1 MDGIESSA
9 APTGPA
15 RDAGAPRP
23 AVSRRRFMVYSLS
36 AATLTIAAP
45 LACDTSPAQGSE
57 PARGPSDVLV
67 TGADDEMLVLEVT
80 PANRIVVRLPRVE
93 VGQGITT
100 AVAMMIA
107 EELDARL
114 ADVDIPL
121 ADARTKGNQ
130 YTGGSNSVVSLYGP
144 ARQLA
149 ATARARLVTAAARR
163 WHLPAWSLRTG
174 NTTVI
179 APDGRT
185 ATFGSLSASAA
196 RIRRTSVSAK
206 PKPASRHKL
215 IGRPTTRIDARDI
228 VTGKAKYTGDLSVAG
243 AKPTVVAR
251 PPTIGGKLV
260 SVDDRA
266 ARALP
271 GVHSVVKVPSGVAV
285 VAESFHHAFQARDA
299 LKIKWAPGP
308 LASLSDAQIR
318 SRLKAAVPHLGSPP
332 RGSTQVEAEFEFAFV
347 SHAPMEVL
355 TAIADVRAHKAEIW
369 FSSQTPTDARDSIA
383 SATGLPA
390 SAVTVHVL
398 RGGGSFGRR
407 LNFDAA
413 IEAALISKAA
423 HRPVKLMWSR
433 GDDTRH
439 GRMRPASH
447 HRFRVSH
454 SGGRVVA
461 FAHAMAEVGESS
473 GKKGTANQAAFVR
486 PRRVQGAGPLP
497 QRSAGDAV
505 SQPASASWQVAP
517 PLSTSLER
525 GDPHRGTAADR
536 LSHQPLPRRGPAP
549 LQGAAGLPSDSGL
562 YNFGRL
568 SGNSGGIG
576 LAMPLGAWRSVDS
589 GMVRTAEEIV
599 VDEVARSL
607 GQDPVAFRRTALR
620 SKAVKAVLD
629 KAAAAGSW
637 GRAMPDGHAQGVA
650 VHEEYGSCV
659 ACLAEIDATDP
670 KHPRVTKVVMAA
682 DVGTA
687 VNPRGLEAQ
696 LMGTAVDGISTVL
709 QAGLHI
715 DRGAV
720 REGSFA
726 DFQWARQRHAPLH
739 FEAHIMPSE
748 GEPGGAGE
756 LGVPAASG
764 AVANAYARA
773 TGTKPRRFP
782 LNF

>member
-1 MDGIESSA
+1 MDGIESA
-9 APTGPA
+9 AADTGPA
-15 RDAGAPRP
+15 QDAGAPRH
-23 AVSRRRFMVYSLS
+23 AVSRRRFMVYSL
-36 AATLTIAAP
+36 AASTLTIAAP

-57 PARGPSDVLV
+57 PVRGPSDVLV

-80 PANRIVVRLPRVE
+80 KANRVVVRLPRVE

-130 YTGGSNSVVSLYGP
+130 STGGSNSVSSLYGP

-163 WHLPAWSLRTG
+163 WHVPAWSLRTRD
-174 NTTVI
+174 TMVI

-196 RIRRTSVSAK
+196 GIRRTAVSAK
-206 PKPASRHKL
+206 PKPASRHKV

-228 VTGKAKYTGDLSVAG
+228 VTGKAQYTGDLSVAG

-251 PPTIGGKLV
+251 PPTIGGRIV

-271 GVHSVVKVPSGVAV
+271 GVHAVVRVPGGVAV

-318 SRLKAAVPHLGSPP
+318 SRLRAAVPSPGAPPHGSA
-332 RGSTQVEAEFEFAFV
+332 QVEAEFEFAFV

-355 TAIADVRAHKAEIW
+355 TAVADVRAHKAELW
-369 FSSQTPTDARDSIA
+369 FSSQTPMDARDTIA
-383 SATGLPA
+383 SAVGLPA
-390 SAVTVHVL
+390 SAVKVHVL

-407 LNFDAA
+407 LNYDAA

-433 GDDTRH
+433 NDDTRH

-447 HRFRVSH
+447 HRIRASH
-454 SGGRVVA
+454 AGGRVVA
-461 FAHAMAEVGESS
+461 FTHVMAEVNESYE
-473 GKKGTANQAAFVR
+473 KKGTASRAAFVR
-486 PRRVQGAGPLP
+486 SGRARAAGP
-497 QRSAGDAV
+497 
-505 SQPASASWQVAP
+505 
-517 PLSTSLER
+517 
-525 GDPHRGTAADR
+525 
-536 LSHQPLPRRGPAP
+536 
-549 LQGAAGLPSDSGL
+549 LPSDSGL
-562 YNFGRL
+562 YNFGRV
-568 SGNSGGIG
+568 SEDSGGVE

-589 GMVRTAEEIV
+589 GLVRTAEEVV

-607 GQDPVAFRRTALR
+607 GRDPVAFRRTTLR
-620 SKAVKAVLD
+620 NKAVKAVLD
-629 KAAAAGSW
+629 KVASAGSW
-637 GRAMPDGHAQGVA
+637 GRAMPDGHGQGVA

-659 ACLAEIDATDP
+659 ACLVEIDATDP
-670 KHPRVTKVVMAA
+670 KKPRVTRVVMAA

-709 QAGLHI
+709 SAGLHI

-726 DFQWARQRHAPLH
+726 DFRWARQQHAPLR
-739 FEAHIMPSE
+739 FEAHIMPSK

-773 TGTKPRRFP
+773 TGTRPRRFP

>member
-1 MDGIESSA
+1 LDGIESSA
-9 APTGPA
+9 AGTGPA
-15 RDAGAPRP
+15 RAAGAPRH
-23 AVSRRRFMVYSLS
+23 AVSRRKFMVYSL
-36 AATLTIAAP
+36 AASTLTIAAP

-57 PARGPSDVLV
+57 PAAGPSDVLV
-67 TGADDEMLVLEVT
+67 TGADEEMLVLEVT
-80 PANRIVVRLPRVE
+80 HANKIVVRLPRVE

-130 YTGGSNSVVSLYGP
+130 YTGGSNSVSSLYGP

-196 RIRRTSVSAK
+196 RIRRTAVSDK
-206 PKPASRHKL
+206 PKPASRHKV

-271 GVHSVVKVPSGVAV
+271 GVHAVVRVPGGVAV
-285 VAESFHHAFQARDA
+285 VAESFHHAFNARDA
-299 LKIKWAPGP
+299 LKLKWAPGP
-308 LASLSDAQIR
+308 LASLSDSQIR
-318 SRLKAAVPHLGSPP
+318 ARLKAAVPHHGSPS

-355 TAIADVRAHKAEIW
+355 TAVADVRAHKAEIW

-433 GDDTRH
+433 NDDTRH

-447 HRFRVSH
+447 HRIRAGH
-454 SGGRVVA
+454 AGGRVVA
-461 FAHAMAEVGESS
+461 FSHVMAEVSEEQGRN
-473 GKKGTANQAAFVR
+473 GTANQAAFVR
-486 PRRVQGAGPLP
+486 PGRVQAAGP
-497 QRSAGDAV
+497 
-505 SQPASASWQVAP
+505 
-517 PLSTSLER
+517 
-525 GDPHRGTAADR
+525 
-536 LSHQPLPRRGPAP
+536 
-549 LQGAAGLPSDSGL
+549 LPSDSGL
-562 YNFGRL
+562 YNFGRV
-568 SGNSGGIG
+568 SGDSGGIE

-589 GMVRTAEEIV
+589 GTVRTAEEIV
-599 VDEVARSL
+599 VDEIARSL
-607 GQDPVAFRRTALR
+607 GKDPVAFRRTTLR

-629 KAAAAGSW
+629 KVAAAGSW
-637 GRAMPDGHAQGVA
+637 GRDMPDGHAQGVA

-670 KHPRVTKVVMAA
+670 KKPRVTKVVMAA

-696 LMGTAVDGISTVL
+696 LMGTTIDGISTVL

-739 FEAHIMPSE
+739 FEAHIMPSK

>member
-1 MDGIESSA
+1 
-9 APTGPA
+9 
-15 RDAGAPRP
+15 
-23 AVSRRRFMVYSLS
+23 MVYSL
-36 AATLTIAAP
+36 AASTLTIAAP

-67 TGADDEMLVLEVT
+67 TGADEEMLVLEVT
-80 PANRIVVRLPRVE
+80 QANRIVVRLPRVE

-174 NTTVI
+174 NTMVI

-196 RIRRTSVSAK
+196 RIRRTAVSAK
-206 PKPASRHKL
+206 PKPASRHKV

-228 VTGKAKYTGDLSVAG
+228 VTGKAKYTGDLTVAG

-251 PPTIGGKLV
+251 PPTLGGKLV

-271 GVHSVVKVPSGVAV
+271 GVHAVVRVPGGVAV
-285 VAESFHHAFQARDA
+285 VAESFHHAFNARDA

-308 LASLSDAQIR
+308 SAALSDTQIR
-318 SRLKAAVPHLGSPP
+318 SRLKAAVPHPASPP
-332 RGSTQVEAEFEFAFV
+332 HGSAQVEAEFEFAFV

-390 SAVTVHVL
+390 SSVTVHVL

-423 HRPVKLMWSR
+423 KRPVKLMWSR
-433 GDDTRH
+433 NDDTRH

-447 HRFRVSH
+447 HRIRASH
-454 SGGRVVA
+454 AGGRVVA
-461 FAHAMAEVGESS
+461 FSHVMAEVSEARGN
-473 GKKGTANQAAFVR
+473 KGTANQAAFVR
-486 PRRVQGAGPLP
+486 PGRVQAAGP
-497 QRSAGDAV
+497 
-505 SQPASASWQVAP
+505 
-517 PLSTSLER
+517 
-525 GDPHRGTAADR
+525 
-536 LSHQPLPRRGPAP
+536 
-549 LQGAAGLPSDSGL
+549 LPSDSGL
-562 YNFGRL
+562 YNFGRV
-568 SGNSGGIG
+568 SGDSGGVE

-599 VDEVARSL
+599 VDEIARSL
-607 GQDPVAFRRTALR
+607 GKDPVAFRRTTLR

-629 KAAAAGSW
+629 KVSAAGSW

-670 KHPRVTKVVMAA
+670 GHPRVTKVVMAA

-687 VNPRGLEAQ
+687 VNPRGLQAQ

>member
-1 MDGIESSA
+1 MDGIASSA
-9 APTGPA
+9 APIGPA
-15 RDAGAPRP
+15 PDTGAPRH

-45 LACDTSPAQGSE
+45 LACDTSSAQGSE
-57 PARGPSDVLV
+57 PRRGPSDTVV

-80 PANRIVVRLPRVE
+80 PANKVVVRLPRVE

-144 ARQLA
+144 ARRLA

-163 WHLPAWSLRTG
+163 WHLPAWSLRTA
-174 NTTVI
+174 NTMVI

-206 PKPASRHKL
+206 PKPASKHKV
-215 IGRPTTRIDARDI
+215 IGRPTSRIDARDI

-251 PPTIGGKLV
+251 PPTLGGKLV

-271 GVHSVVKVPSGVAV
+271 GVHAVVKVPAGVAV

-369 FSSQTPTDARDSIA
+369 FSSQTPTDARDGIA

-423 HRPVKLMWSR
+423 KRPVKLMWSR
-433 GDDTRH
+433 NDDIRH
-439 GRMRPASH
+439 GRMRPATH
-447 HRFRVSH
+447 HRFRASLAA
-454 SGGRVVA
+454 GRVVA
-461 FAHAMAEVGESS
+461 FGHAMAEVGESR
-473 GKKGTANQAAFVR
+473 GRQGTANQAAFVR
-486 PRRVQGAGPLP
+486 PARVQAAGP
-497 QRSAGDAV
+497 
-505 SQPASASWQVAP
+505 
-517 PLSTSLER
+517 
-525 GDPHRGTAADR
+525 
-536 LSHQPLPRRGPAP
+536 
-549 LQGAAGLPSDSGL
+549 LPSDSGL

-568 SGNSGGIG
+568 SGDSGGIE
-576 LAMPLGAWRSVDS
+576 LAIPLGAWRSVDS

-607 GQDPVAFRRTALR
+607 GKDPVAFRRTTLR

-629 KAAAAGSW
+629 KVAAAGSW

-748 GEPGGAGE
+748 KEPGGAGE